1 MQVTNNK
8 QLKISNISQQTC
20 LIPINVA
27 KAAIQ
32 GANAVQAVQAVAAAN
47 AASGN
52 QQVYLKIC
60 FFFLKIS
67 LSYL

>member
-8 QLKISNISQQTC
+8 QLKVSNVSQQTC

-52 QQVYLKIC
+52 RQV
-60 FFFLKIS
+60 FF
-67 LSYL
+67 